1 MLFHDFRKWQQH
13 TKPSSNFSAGHA
25 RLFTITIKQT
35 LITKLN
41 HFLIKYFFLV
51 RDESSISGKLSKK
64 AFTQNIK
71 SNTQTFDCSI
81 IENVLVLQD
90 CSNNSETVS
99 NNSYL
104 CIQFLLSR
112 YNMPAATSK
121 ENLTSC
127 LSFSSSFLFL
137 RKDRKSPPGE
147 TRWTVTRVYVIF
159 VRLDSTRSF
168 CPSFLREDKG
178 NTEAAHPGKQTPSLF

>member
-1 MLFHDFRKWQQH
+1 MILENNNNTQSHL
-13 TKPSSNFSAGHA
+13 SSDFSAGHA
-25 RLFTITIKQT
+25 RLFRITIKQT
-35 LITKLN
+35 LKTKLN

-51 RDESSISGKLSKK
+51 RHESSISGKLSKK

-71 SNTQTFDCSI
+71 SSTQTFGCSI

-147 TRWTVTRVYVIF
+147 TR
-159 VRLDSTRSF
+159 
-168 CPSFLREDKG
+168 
-178 NTEAAHPGKQTPSLF
+178 